1 MAKTTRNPEST
12 KDPEPL
18 GRQHDEQRISHDISR
33 DRIAERA
40 YELYLERGGTHGQD
54 WEDWL
59 VAEREVLHRAP
70 PRDE

>member
-1 MAKTTRNPEST
+1 MAKITRIPDSR
-12 KDPEPL
+12 KDPERL
-18 GRQHDEQRISHDISR
+18 GRQLEEQRSSDDRSR

-40 YELYLERGGTHGQD
+40 YELYLERGSRHGQD

-59 VAEREVLHRAP
+59 IAEREVLHRAP